1 MSETGFAALDAA
13 IDNQTAD
20 TSVLSDT
27 NVVEDMVEV
36 ANGTVIGNGPQAV
49 LGALALCTGYMYPQ
63 ERQVNTVLT
72 GPSATGKSAIQQAT
86 KAILPSEHTY
96 EITDASSK
104 GVLDDGR
111 WDDAL
116 MAPLDEWQKVPA
128 ELTELL
134 KSLSGGADEEYRY
147 ARNVPAQGSGR
158 TTEEIVKK
166 AKPYQFLY
174 AQHMMDHELSTRLV
188 FLPVDNN
195 VHIRD
200 AIIEKEGQAD
210 HVSVD
215 GYEKE
220 FIYDTHDRERALR
233 EHLRGIET
241 DMEEVPGGE
250 ENHRGMVDGYLP
262 PWVRKSVKPIF
273 DVHRTE
279 TNRVAGQVFNL
290 IRASAVVNYHAR
302 PTTTVTHDDREV
314 TAYVASPQDVAN
326 ILSTRRTL
334 LAKTHH
340 LTTLKMEILD
350 AIRAHQ
356 YAGDDDSEGVGVML
370 DTVRDY
376 LEDSSSL
383 SVPRKEKLRDLLREL
398 EDQFYVSIH
407 ERAGPNGAH
416 LYEFQSL
423 RDIQMPRL
431 SNLRQYMDAG
441 EIEECHDLS
450 PDVDLDAPFD
460 GTTDPFAGQ
469 PFIDTVSEMAD
480 EFASN
485 PVERAAATAD
495 AVADAGADEET
506 DSQSQSTLAADA
518 MGGGGVEMP
527 SGPVE
532 QAVHERL
539 LTHAD
544 DTVWSIETVGDLHLL
559 GVLDGDET
567 IATAETTDTLVDP
580 DHQLWDQPTRPD
592 DWITTEGEAHAE
604 LEQAVEELGNKGVLD
619 FDVDSEP
626 DGFVATHVADPHNDG

>member
-20 TSVLSDT
+20 TSVLSET
-27 NVVEDMVEV
+27 NIVEDMVEV

-49 LGALALCTGYMYPQ
+49 LGALALCTGYMYGQ

-116 MAPLDEWQKVPA
+116 MAPLDEWQKVPD

-147 ARNVPAQGSGR
+147 ARNVPAEGSGR

-200 AIIEKEGQAD
+200 AIIEKEGQAS

-302 PTTTVTHDDREV
+302 P
-314 TAYVASPQDVAN
+314 
-326 ILSTRRTL
+326 
-334 LAKTHH
+334 
-340 LTTLKMEILD
+340 
-350 AIRAHQ
+350 
-356 YAGDDDSEGVGVML
+356 ML

-431 SNLRQYMDAG
+431 SNLRQYMDTG
-441 EIEECHDLS
+441 EIEECRDLS

-495 AVADAGADEET
+495 AVADVSADGDT
-506 DSQSQSTLAADA
+506 DTQSQSTLAADA
-518 MGGGGVEMP
+518 MAGNEVAMP

-626 DGFVATHVADPHNDG
+626 DGFVATHVADPHDDG